1 MHRVLEQKNEWI
13 DYDRKNVFAIMFN
26 MHSTF
31 QLSISFVME
40 RRILISPN
48 KAVISSYNCAIVVF

>member
-1 MHRVLEQKNEWI
+1 
-13 DYDRKNVFAIMFN
+13 MFN

-48 KAVISSYNCAIVVF
+48 KAVISSYNCAIVVFLYLTYVAFFGYIKVNTFT